1 MNNIKEVIKD
11 SGLKQKAICD
21 RLGITEGLLSHII
34 NGRRKPNQ
42 EIIKN
47 LARILNVA
55 VVKLFPNAKQKHYW
69 EI

>member
-34 NGRRKPNQ
+34 NLP
-42 EIIKN
+42 
-47 LARILNVA
+47 
-55 VVKLFPNAKQKHYW
+55 
-69 EI
+69 